1 MDNNHLPPDPNWE
14 QLLDQLEAGRQGD
27 KPLSEAQ
34 LHQLNE
40 LRRLVSV
47 TTEAFQVYGA
57 ADVDKGWQKLRS
69 AALERSLIA
78 DAPAIAWKQR
88 LWPGMGIWIAA
99 TLALVIAGVWFF
111 NGSSV
116 TDQARDQKMVRKD
129 IAPGTFGAT
138 LTLADG
144 RKIELDHASNGELDS
159 AAGVTITKSAQGEL
173 VYEVKPSNE
182 TSAVPAVFNTL
193 STAKGQTYQVIL
205 PDGSRIW
212 LNAASS
218 ITYSTHLLQDGKR
231 VVRLRGEAYF
241 QIQKDGAHP
250 FIVESPGQRVEVL
263 GTHFNI
269 NSYTDEKRIRT
280 TLLEGSVKVI
290 SLETGKSTTIQ
301 PDQQAIW
308 DGKNLQVVPVIA
320 EESIDWKEGVFSF
333 EDEGLQSVMRK
344 VARWYDVEI
353 EYRGTAHDRQT
364 FSGSISRSENIS
376 QVLKTLS
383 KISSLDFQM
392 ENRKIIISSQSR

>member
-1 MDNNHLPPDPNWE
+1 
-14 QLLDQLEAGRQGD
+14 
-27 KPLSEAQ
+27 
-34 LHQLNE
+34 
-40 LRRLVSV
+40 
-47 TTEAFQVYGA
+47 
-57 ADVDKGWQKLRS
+57 
-69 AALERSLIA
+69 
-78 DAPAIAWKQR
+78 
-88 LWPGMGIWIAA
+88 
-99 TLALVIAGVWFF
+99 
-111 NGSSV
+111 
-116 TDQARDQKMVRKD
+116 
-129 IAPGTFGAT
+129 
-138 LTLADG
+138 
-144 RKIELDHASNGELDS
+144 
-159 AAGVTITKSAQGEL
+159 
-173 VYEVKPSNE
+173 
-182 TSAVPAVFNTL
+182 
-193 STAKGQTYQVIL
+193 
-205 PDGSRIW
+205 
-212 LNAASS
+212 
-218 ITYSTHLLQDGKR
+218 LLQDGKR
-231 VVRLRGEAYF
+231 VVRLSGEAYF